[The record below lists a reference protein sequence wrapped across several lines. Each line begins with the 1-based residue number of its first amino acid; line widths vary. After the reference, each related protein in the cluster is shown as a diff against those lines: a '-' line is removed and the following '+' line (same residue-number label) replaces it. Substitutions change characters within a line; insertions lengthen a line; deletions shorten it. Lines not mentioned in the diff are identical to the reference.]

1 MTNPTSAPTA
11 TAPQVAFGPQRWGPE
26 VQQWLVQ
33 RRNAAATPADIASV
47 LVGSGWDADA
57 AAEAAQRSLRR
68 SDLHRAL
75 YATLCWSAGLGSLGL
90 ATGLHQVL
98 ADTPDPS
105 FAALAF
111 TLAVVLLPL
120 LRSLRLF
127 RLVVLVGA
135 LQKAIGHAI
144 RGKVIIY
151 TISGAVL
158 LVYVG
163 ALAVLEAERGAP
175 DAHITTFGHALW
187 WAMSTITTV
196 GYGDMYPVT
205 TTGRFFAALL
215 MIGGISLVGS
225 ITATIASWIVQ
236 SVSNEDEKHD
246 AVTAAHIVEL
256 RSEIAELREL
266 LRSKVN
272 DAADGTAD
280 AAIPR

>member
-1 MTNPTSAPTA
+1 MPGQA
-11 TAPQVAFGPQRWGPE
+11 G
-26 VQQWLVQ
+26 
-33 RRNAAATPADIASV
+33 RR
-47 LVGSGWDADA
+47 
-57 AAEAAQRSLRR
+57 
-68 SDLHRAL
+68 
-75 YATLCWSAGLGSLGL
+75 
-90 ATGLHQVL
+90 
-98 ADTPDPS
+98 
-105 FAALAF
+105 
-111 TLAVVLLPL
+111 L

>member
-1 MTNPTSAPTA
+1 VTNPTSAPTA

-120 LRSLRLF
+120 AGWCGWSAHR
-127 RLVVLVGA
+127 
-135 LQKAIGHAI
+135 
-144 RGKVIIY
+144 
-151 TISGAVL
+151 
-158 LVYVG
+158 
-163 ALAVLEAERGAP
+163 LEAASP
-175 DAHITTFGHALW
+175 HAVWSPTRRVWFATL
-187 WAMSTITTV
+187 
-196 GYGDMYPVT
+196 
-205 TTGRFFAALL
+205 AAL
-215 MIGGISLVGS
+215 
-225 ITATIASWIVQ
+225 TATIGLLRLVTYVYLVIAALTGARATPLSAHDQLQVL
-236 SVSNEDEKHD
+236 VSL
-246 AVTAAHIVEL
+246 AVAIPLFVWSTQQWR
-256 RSEIAELREL
+256 RSDVVISGLREL
-266 LRSKVN
+266 
-272 DAADGTAD
+272 DGERA
-280 AAIPR
+280 R